1 MRYTIIT
8 VVLNGLEQ
16 LKFTMDGVL
25 KQKFTDY
32 EYVIIDGGSQDGTVE
47 FLEDMTM
54 KDSRIRY
61 ISEKDTG
68 IYNAMNKGLRLAQG
82 DYVMFLGAGDVFCDE
97 HTLETV
103 AQYLKYDVIYGR
115 IIYSS
120 GPFEGQIGGD
130 KMNRKTF
137 LLDGHVAHQSV
148 YVKTS
153 VMKKYGFQ
161 EKYKIEADQDAMMR
175 MYKDKCSVKYIKQP
189 LCYYDGLGVSIDSM
203 MNEQNILDRVS
214 MLKEH
219 FPVLYA
225 IRTVGHWIKTGK
237 TFNLTK
243 HQ

>member
-120 GPFEGQIGGD
+120 GP
-130 KMNRKTF
+130 
-137 LLDGHVAHQSV
+137 L
-148 YVKTS
+148 
-153 VMKKYGFQ
+153 
-161 EKYKIEADQDAMMR
+161 
-175 MYKDKCSVKYIKQP
+175 
-189 LCYYDGLGVSIDSM
+189 
-203 MNEQNILDRVS
+203 
-214 MLKEH
+214 
-219 FPVLYA
+219 
-225 IRTVGHWIKTGK
+225 
-237 TFNLTK
+237 
-243 HQ
+243 